1 MKINLLPLLF
11 GLFSTFEVLGQYPAN
26 VMIPEST
33 QPFPVVQAVRFGPDI
48 DYSPDP
54 LVGYR
59 WKSPQASDN
68 LEVYALTPVSIR
80 CEKKDGAQ
88 WNSTNLSAIFV
99 TEECSMMFDFGRVSA
114 GWLEFDS
121 NDLGGGEI
129 EMSISEYNLPAETNT
144 TMVKHSKKTAA
155 PIKYGSTYRLELNDQ
170 LYEGVRF
177 GWIHIRKLSK
187 PFTIN
192 RVRLVCQVKPTNYEG
207 SFNCNNPT
215 LNKIWYSGAYT
226 VKLNFL
232 KDYFGAILMDRGDR
246 YSWTGDAHI
255 SQYVSLLA
263 FGNYDFVKENLVRT
277 ANDANGIASYSL
289 YWVQS
294 LVDFYNFTNDKE
306 LFEKYITNACGKLD
320 SAYLKWGKNPKLGF
334 YGWDE
339 RLGAGFETPDCEE
352 NQMAYKML
360 AIGTWR
366 TFGESLKSFGKP
378 DMAAKYFRYFSEK
391 SADVRSNAQWFSK
404 LGLHSAA
411 DAVNAFV
418 PDGKEQKLIWNSN
431 FSDRL
436 NNISFSPFN
445 QYFVIRAMANM
456 NKYSEALTAV
466 DDCWGGQ
473 IRNGATTSYEIF
485 HPSWNS
491 AQKPFA
497 PPVNMQYGFTSLT
510 HPWSSGATRWLTEE
524 ILGIKPSSPGFAT
537 FIFKPHLSAEVYSV
551 AGTVPTHFG
560 KIAAAF
566 DLKKGSGFIVVPPG
580 TMANVGIPKAGMKIK
595 VIHFN
600 AQTRSKSGEDQ
611 DFLYFE
617 NIKSGKYA
625 IKVSYIG
632 SPVIE
637 KPMKLAYPYRENVAE
652 DSLTAGQWKGKYG
665 KDGYLLC
672 NFDAPNIHRK
682 SLPGFVADMVVKSSD
697 NFRDSVRKP
706 FAVWAS
712 DRRALLSDIPG
723 EQKRSPGMLNAI
735 TTTIEISCKE
745 PNNYKLSLYFTDWEN
760 EHLSSMIEVFD
771 LQTKNVLM
779 PDYFLNNYQKGKY
792 ITLTLKQSVRI
803 RIQRMRGEN
812 TSLGGIFFDN

>member
-1 MKINLLPLLF
+1 MKSYLLTIFTGLLF
-11 GLFSTFEVLGQYPAN
+11 SNLVSGQYPAN
-26 VMIPEST
+26 LVVPESA
-33 QPFPVVQAVRFGPDI
+33 QPYPVMQAVHSGPNVPD
-48 DYSPDP
+48 SPDP
-54 LVGYR
+54 LAGYR

-80 CEKKDGAQ
+80 CDKRDGAT
-88 WNSTNLSAIFV
+88 WSSAHLSAIAV
-99 TEECSMMFDFGRVSA
+99 KSECSLMFDFGRVSA

-121 NDLGGGEI
+121 DDLSGEV

-144 TMVKHSKKTAA
+144 TMVKHSKKTTV
-155 PIKYGSTYRLELNDQ
+155 PVKYGNSYRLELNDQ

-177 GWIHIRKLSK
+177 GWIHIRKFNR
-187 PFTIN
+187 PFVIKQ
-192 RVRLVCQVKPTNYEG
+192 VRLVCQVKPTNYEG
-207 SFNCNNPT
+207 SFNCNDAT
-215 LNKIWYSGAYT
+215 LNKIWYTGAYT

-255 SQYVSLLA
+255 SQYASLLA

-294 LVDFYNFTNDKE
+294 LVDFYNFTNDKM
-306 LFEKYITNACGKLD
+306 LFEKYLLNACGKLD
-320 SAYLKWGKNPKLGF
+320 SAYINWGKNPKLGF

-352 NQMAYKML
+352 NQLAYKML
-360 AIGTWR
+360 AMGTCR
-366 TFGESLKSFGKP
+366 TFGDALKSFGKP
-378 DMAAKYFRYFSEK
+378 ELANKYYRYVNEK
-391 SADVRSNAQWFSK
+391 AIVLRADAQWFSK

-411 DAVNAFV
+411 DAVNARV
-418 PDGKEQKLIWNSN
+418 PDNKEQLSIWNAAFSN
-431 FSDRL
+431 RL

-510 HPWSSGATRWLTEE
+510 HPWSAGATRWLSEE
-524 ILGIKPSSPGFAT
+524 ILGVKPSSPGFST
-537 FIFKPHLSAEVYSV
+537 FIFQPHLSAEVNSV
-551 AGTVPTHFG
+551 AGTVPTPFG
-560 KIAAAF
+560 KIAVAF
-566 DLKKGSGFIVVPPG
+566 DLKRGSGSIVVPPG
-580 TMANVGIPKAGMKIK
+580 TIAKVGIPKAGMKIREIWLNEK
-595 VIHFN
+595 I
-600 AQTRSKSGEDQ
+600 RSISGEDQ
-611 DFLYFE
+611 DFIYFE
-617 NIKSGKYA
+617 NVKSGEYA

-632 SPVIE
+632 SSATA
-637 KPMKLAYPYRENVAE
+637 KPAQLTYPYRDNVAE
-652 DSLTAGQWKGKYG
+652 DSVTAGQWKGKYG
-665 KDGYLLC
+665 RNGYLLC
-672 NFDAPNIHRK
+672 NFDGQNMHRK
-682 SLPGFVADMVVKSSD
+682 RLPGFVADMFVKSTD

-706 FAVWAS
+706 YPVVAS
-712 DRRALLSDIPG
+712 DRRALQSDISG
-723 EQKRSPGMLNAI
+723 EQKRSTGILNAI
-735 TTTIEISCKE
+735 TTTVEISCKE
-745 PNNYKLSLYFTDWEN
+745 PKAYKLSLYFTDWEN

-779 PDYFLNNYQKGKY
+779 PDHFLSNYQKGKY
-792 ITLTLKQSVRI
+792 ITLMLKQSVRI

-812 TSLGGIFFDN
+812 TALGGIFFDN